1 MAIVSKENNFSKC
14 LNSKFLILATKLLK
28 ERSPSFVMLAT
39 KHLKKSSPLIVMLA
53 TKLIKERSPLIVM
66 LATKLLKK
74 GCAIFES
81 NVPVTRSFKNSFD
94 NATF

>member
-1 MAIVSKENNFSKC
+1 MF
-14 LNSKFLILATKLLK
+14 KFEIFNTCDKAFKGKQPFDCNVLT
-28 ERSPSFVMLAT
+28 E
-39 KHLKKSSPLIVMLA
+39 
-53 TKLIKERSPLIVM
+53 LIKERSPLIVM

-81 NVPVTRSFKNSFD
+81 NVPVKRSFKNSFD